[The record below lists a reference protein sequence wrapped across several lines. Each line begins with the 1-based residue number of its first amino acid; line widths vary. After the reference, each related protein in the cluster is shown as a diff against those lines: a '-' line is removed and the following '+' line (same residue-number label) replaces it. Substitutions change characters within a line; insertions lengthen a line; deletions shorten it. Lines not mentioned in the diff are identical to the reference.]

1 MSVITPLPFGE
12 GLGVRL
18 LLQRKCKRANVS
30 LLTNCRVQLFF
41 YKVTNNSAEEI
52 RLATKLISE
61 IAEQT
66 NLLSLNASIEAA
78 RAGEAGK
85 GFAVVADEI
94 RQLADDSR
102 ETANRIQ
109 EISGMVIEAV
119 SDLAGNAK
127 EMIRFVDEE
136 VVNEYDNF
144 VKIIENYEADSEE
157 ANSTFSEFATMSGES
172 VKTMTD
178 MNEGINNISVTIEES
193 AKGVSNVAEE
203 ISQLVSAI
211 SSITV
216 QAGENKNISDGL
228 SGEVSKFE
236 KM

>member
-1 MSVITPLPFGE
+1 M
-12 GLGVRL
+12 
-18 LLQRKCKRANVS
+18 
-30 LLTNCRVQLFF
+30 
-41 YKVTNNSAEEI
+41 
-52 RLATKLISE
+52 
-61 IAEQT
+61 
-66 NLLSLNASIEAA
+66 NASIEAA

-211 SSITV
+211 SSISV